1 MRREKTNPPYS
12 SPELNLKFSEY
23 ANSLAM
29 GTNDNPSISRLAIV
43 GGLFDK
49 HYNLLPD
56 DIKTVKRTIKVFKE
70 AGVTMSPVLDLDFYN
85 LLPPIRSDFMRAV
98 IVEHIAP
105 EVDAVILCGVC
116 GSRSQ
121 RSTMFYMNPVQRE
134 TPYDNLSEIYGDLDK
149 GYRHNREI
157 SISYIQTLENGW
169 SETAEK
175 SGAKIVVTRGGWQD
189 EISSRDFL
197 EGGFFKTAVDTREN
211 FEIVDAPIYG
221 PLGIVVKETA
231 IPELK
236 ATAKPS
242 NLFGERLLAI

>member
-1 MRREKTNPPYS
+1 MIREKTNPPYS
-12 SPELNLKFSEY
+12 SAELNLEFSEY
-23 ANSLAM
+23 ANSLAP
-29 GTNDNPSISRLAIV
+29 GTTDNPSVSRLAIV

-49 HYNLLPD
+49 YYNLLPD
-56 DIKTVKRTIKVFKE
+56 DIKTIKRTIKVFKE
-70 AGVTMSPVLDLDFYN
+70 AGVTMSPVLNLDFYN
-85 LLPPIRSDFMRAV
+85 LLPPIKSDFMRAV
-98 IVEHIAP
+98 IVEKIAP
-105 EVDAVILCGVC
+105 RADAVILCGLC

-121 RSTMFYMNPVQRE
+121 RSTMFYMSPVQRE
-134 TPYDNLSEIYGDLDK
+134 APYDNFSEIYGDLNK

-157 SISYIQTLENGW
+157 SISYIQTLENSW

-189 EISSRDFL
+189 EISSRDFH
-197 EGGFFKTAVDTREN
+197 GGFFKTAVDTREN

-236 ATAKPS
+236 ATAKPA
-242 NLFGERLLAI
+242 NLFGERLLAL

>member
-1 MRREKTNPPYS
+1 
-12 SPELNLKFSEY
+12 
-23 ANSLAM
+23 M
-29 GTNDNPSISRLAIV
+29 GTNDNPTLSRLAIV

-56 DIKTVKRTIKVFKE
+56 DIKTIKRTIKVLKE
-70 AGVTMSPVLDLDFYN
+70 AGVTMSPALNLDFYN
-85 LLPPIRSDFMRAV
+85 LLPPIKSDFMRAV
-98 IVEHIAP
+98 IVEKVAP
-105 EVDAVILCGVC
+105 KADAVILCGVC

-121 RSTMFYMNPVQRE
+121 RSTMFYMNAVQRE
-134 TPYDNLSEIYGDLDK
+134 APYDNFSEIYGDLDR

-175 SGAKIVVTRGGWQD
+175 SGAKIVVTRGGGD
-189 EISSRDFL
+189 EINNRDFVH
-197 EGGFFKTAVDTREN
+197 GGFFKTAVDTREN
-211 FEIVDAPIYG
+211 FEIVDAAIYG

-236 ATAKPS
+236 TMAKPV
-242 NLFGERLLAI
+242 NLFGERLLAF